1 MEMDYPANSPF
12 RYLPARRV
20 RCGVFN
26 GKSLRVVN
34 DSAQSIGNLDGL
46 IIDPSARKARFVVIQ
61 PRGFLPQQ
69 PRLVPL
75 PGARLDPERE
85 ALLVEGPLSGYER
98 FEASRFP
105 EMTDEDVL
113 TAVFAA

>member
-1 MEMDYPANSPF
+1 
-12 RYLPARRV
+12 
-20 RCGVFN
+20 
-26 GKSLRVVN
+26 
-34 DSAQSIGNLDGL
+34 
-46 IIDPSARKARFVVIQ
+46 
-61 PRGFLPQQ
+61 
-69 PRLVPL
+69 LVPL

>member
-1 MEMDYPANSPF
+1 MNGERAVKSPL

-26 GKSLRVVN
+26 GKALRVEN
-34 DSAQSIGNLDGL
+34 DSAEPIGKLDGFL
-46 IIDPSARKARFVVIQ
+46 IDPSARKARFVVVHS
-61 PRGFLPQQ
+61 RGFLPQ

-75 PGARLDPERE
+75 EGARLNPERE
-85 ALLVEGPLSGYER
+85 ALLVEGPLSRYEA

-105 EMTDEDVL
+105 EMSDEDVL